1 MAVFWPAYGSA
12 CHMSKW
18 VCLSCQNYISTM
30 VFEMVYSELNLTP
43 ERISMGLDF
52 SLLISSPQLGD
63 LS

>member
-1 MAVFWPAYGSA
+1 
-12 CHMSKW
+12 
-18 VCLSCQNYISTM
+18 
-30 VFEMVYSELNLTP
+30 LTP